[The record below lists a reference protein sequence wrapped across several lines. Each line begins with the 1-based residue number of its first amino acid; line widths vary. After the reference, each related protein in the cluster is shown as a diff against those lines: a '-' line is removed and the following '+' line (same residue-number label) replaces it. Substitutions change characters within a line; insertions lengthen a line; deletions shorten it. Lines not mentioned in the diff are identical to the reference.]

1 MYALNMYNKHTL
13 IKQNEVNKMK
23 HDKLDFIA
31 SVFEGETLSSFDLCT
46 QDKGFRSLVVE
57 HATKPLDQ
65 VVELL
70 VDYANQNLI

>member
-1 MYALNMYNKHTL
+1 
-13 IKQNEVNKMK
+13 MK

-31 SVFEGETLSSFDLCT
+31 GVFEGETLSSFDLCT

-57 HATKPLDQ
+57 HATKPIDQ

-70 VDYANQNLI
+70 VDYANENLI

>member
-1 MYALNMYNKHTL
+1 
-13 IKQNEVNKMK
+13 MK
-23 HDKLDFIA
+23 HDKLDFSA
-31 SVFEGETLSSFDLCT
+31 SLLEGETSSSFDLCT

-70 VDYANQNLI
+70 VDYANENLI